1 MDKLKKQKTQNNGQ
15 KHKETDR
22 LKWEYVELKY
32 YFQETLI

>member
-22 LKWEYVELKY
+22 LKLKKH
-32 YFQETLI
+32 LDG